1 MGIRITK
8 VYTGYGDKGQ
18 TRLAGGERVSKD
30 HKRVEAYG
38 TIDELN
44 SVLGI
49 ASSLDAK
56 PAEGAGKEL
65 QDLLSWLQNE
75 LFDFGSDIATPPG
88 LTQKRGVR
96 ILESHVKR
104 LEETI
109 DRLNAQLKPLSSFV
123 LPGGSLVG
131 AFLHQARTVARR
143 AERVLVG
150 LSKEEPVEEA
160 HLKYLNRLSDLLF
173 VMARWINQKSGAD
186 EALWDRKEARSVY

>member
-8 VYTGYGDKGQ
+8 VYTRYGDRGQ
-18 TRLAGGERVSKD
+18 TRLPGGQKVSKD

-44 SVLGI
+44 SILGI
-49 ASSLDAK
+49 ALALEANPEEDVGKDLRASLI
-56 PAEGAGKEL
+56 
-65 QDLLSWLQNE
+65 WLQNE

-96 ILESHVKR
+96 ILEAHVGR

-109 DRLNAQLKPLSSFV
+109 DRLNAELQPLDSFV
-123 LPGGSLVG
+123 LPGGSLLS

-143 AERVLVG
+143 AERVLVS
-150 LSKEEPVEEA
+150 LSREEEVNEV
-160 HLKYLNRLSDLLF
+160 HLKYINRLSDLLF
-173 VMARWINQKSGAD
+173 VMARWFNQKSGAG
-186 EALWDRKEARSVY
+186 EVLWGRKEGRSVY